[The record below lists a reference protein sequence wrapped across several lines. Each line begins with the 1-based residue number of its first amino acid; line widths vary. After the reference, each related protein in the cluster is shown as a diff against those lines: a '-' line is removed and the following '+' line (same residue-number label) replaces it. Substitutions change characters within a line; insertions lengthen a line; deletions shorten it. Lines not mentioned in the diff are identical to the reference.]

1 MVAFVAIC
9 VLLGLYVAMTV
20 YLFAVMTIQGRF
32 KILLAALVSIGTAI
46 AFYVVMEV
54 WFQVPLLKGP
64 VEAML
69 GIY

>member
-1 MVAFVAIC
+1 
-9 VLLGLYVAMTV
+9 MTL

-32 KILLAALVSIGTAI
+32 KIPLAALVSIGSAI
-46 AFYVVMEV
+46 AFYVVIEV

>member
-1 MVAFVAIC
+1 
-9 VLLGLYVAMTV
+9 
-20 YLFAVMTIQGRF
+20 MTIQGRF
-32 KILLAALVSIGTAI
+32 KIPLAALVSIGTAI